1 MFRALSDCNRWGSR
15 HGRDTRQAHGVS
27 NHIHT
32 PSALCR
38 IHPAPISRRGE
49 SAASQLELLCVCVCR
64 VHALSLSLSSMLS
77 AQNSTAQLRAL
88 VGSHCDTVV
97 ASQVTCQARCTEL
110 LKSITS
116 NGDLFFSTTY
126 DLTST
131 TQQQALMVCMFGLF
145 GCACVYVAFRLPSCI
160 ETHTH
165 TLSLTH
171 TLSVSA
177 LFSPRITRPIQ
188 QGHGWLERERQTDR
202 ERGSVCVRERVCVCV
217 CSPLIAPNMLP
228 LSPTKTPP
236 SAADVRRCERMSV
249 RNGRRRRANAPQ

>member
-171 TLSVSA
+171 TLSFAAVRTHSAHHPRAHVSQFQSA
-177 LFSPRITRPIQ
+177 GTPRIS
-188 QGHGWLERERQTDR
+188 LDE
-202 ERGSVCVRERVCVCV
+202 
-217 CSPLIAPNMLP
+217 
-228 LSPTKTPP
+228 
-236 SAADVRRCERMSV
+236 AADPRFYWNRMLHKSLISKPEV
-249 RNGRRRRANAPQ
+249 VVVLCWDTHTHTHTYIHTLTL